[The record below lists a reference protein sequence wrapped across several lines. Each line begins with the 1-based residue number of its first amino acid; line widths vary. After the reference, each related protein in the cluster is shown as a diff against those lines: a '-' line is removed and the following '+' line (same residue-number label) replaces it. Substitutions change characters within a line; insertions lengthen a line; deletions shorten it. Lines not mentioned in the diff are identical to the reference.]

1 VSLGPESEFE
11 CECPLTEVLP
21 PSLDDVV
28 LCQGLDGVADDITII
43 IYLSLLSLTGDTI
56 DATMRR
62 ERFAVV
68 LYCERDGKRM

>member
-1 VSLGPESEFE
+1 MTRRPTDPCVLGMWLASDVSLGPESEFE

-28 LCQGLDGVADDITII
+28 LCQGLDGVADDITFI

-56 DATMRR
+56 DA
-62 ERFAVV
+62 
-68 LYCERDGKRM
+68 K